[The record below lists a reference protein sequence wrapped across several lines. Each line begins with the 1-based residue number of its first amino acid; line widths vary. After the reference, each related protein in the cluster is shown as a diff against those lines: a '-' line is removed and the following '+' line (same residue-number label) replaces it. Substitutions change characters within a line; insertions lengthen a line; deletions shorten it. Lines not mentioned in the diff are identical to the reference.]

1 MKKILFI
8 VNPISG
14 TSRKENMEFVISRWV
29 DKSLYETDVH
39 YTQYA
44 GHATEIVYQRR
55 HEFDIIAAVGGD
67 GTVNEIS
74 KALVGSQ
81 TALYIVPTGSG
92 NGLARHLKIPVG
104 LRPSLRRLN
113 RAEELL
119 IDTCKVND
127 TPFFCT
133 SGIGFDAEVA
143 HRFSLEK
150 DRGLWT
156 YLRTSMFTFFD
167 YRPQIYELD
176 IDGQRQTREL
186 HLLTCAN
193 AGQYGN
199 NAYISPS
206 ADIAD
211 GHIDL
216 CLVKPIRSIWTAL
229 RFSFDLFS
237 YSLHL
242 NKSVE
247 IIRAKRIKIVRKQ
260 SDWLH
265 ADGEPVA
272 MPAILDY
279 QIMPK
284 SLRVWR

>member
-1 MKKILFI
+1 MKKVLFI

-14 TSRKENMEFVISRWV
+14 TSKKENMEFVISRWV
-29 DKSLYETDVH
+29 DKSLYETAIH

-55 HEFDIIAAVGGD
+55 HEFDIVAAVGGD

-74 KALVGSQ
+74 KALVGSP

-113 RAEELL
+113 KAEHTL
-119 IDTCKVND
+119 IDTCTVNS

-133 SGIGFDAEVA
+133 AGIGFDAEVA
-143 HRFSLEK
+143 HRFSLAQS
-150 DRGLWT
+150 RGLWT
-156 YLRTSMFTFFD
+156 YMKTSLFTYFD
-167 YRPQIYELD
+167 YQPQVYELE
-176 IDGQRQTREL
+176 IDGQKQTRLL

-211 GHIDL
+211 GHLDL
-216 CLVKPIRSIWTAL
+216 CLVKPMKSAWEAI
-229 RFSFDLFS
+229 RFSFNLFS

-247 IIRAKRIKIVRKQ
+247 IIKAKNVKISRKK

-265 ADGEPVA
+265 ADGEPMA
-272 MPAILDY
+272 MPADLDFKITP
-279 QIMPK
+279 Q
-284 SLRVWR
+284 SLHVWH